1 MSKGGGGSKT
11 VSTSQTTQPWSAQQ
25 PYLQDLF
32 SRSQTQSYAP
42 RVASQSPYTQQ
53 AIQQR
58 AGESTDPNSLTNLAG
73 QQYASTI
80 QGNYLPGGSQGNPYL
95 DATVNRAL
103 DQTRSAVNANF
114 QGDNFGNSAHQEW
127 MGNKL
132 ADTALPYYMG
142 AYESERGRQM
152 GAASQA
158 PGIADAGLGQMQQA
172 GAMQD
177 LYSQRQMDAPWD
189 SLARYQAS
197 LAGNYGGQTSGTQPS
212 YGGND
217 LMNLAGL
224 GMMGYGL
231 YKGF

>member
-11 VSTSQTTQPWSAQQ
+11 VQTSQTTQPWSAQQ

-32 SRSQTQSYAP
+32 GRSQTQSYAP

-73 QQYASTI
+73 QQTANTI
-80 QGNYLPGGSQGNPYL
+80 QGQYLPGGAMSNQYL
-95 DATVNRAL
+95 DPTVNRAL
-103 DQTRSAVNANF
+103 GMTRAGVNAGF
-114 QGDNFGNSAHQEW
+114 QGDNYGNSAHQEW
-127 MGNKL
+127 LTNKL

-142 AYESERGRQM
+142 AYESERGRQE
-152 GAASQA
+152 AATQRA

-177 LYSQRQMDAPWD
+177 QYSQRQMDAPWD

-197 LAGNYGGQTSGTQPS
+197 LAGNYGGQTQGTQPS

-224 GMMGYGL
+224 GMMSYGL
-231 YKGF
+231 YRGV